1 MKLQQI
7 RSLCTIIDEG
17 FSITR
22 AADRLHTSQPG
33 ISRQLH
39 ELEGE
44 LGSLLLT
51 RRSNR
56 TTGLTETGAALLPTA
71 RRILREL
78 ETMRQIA
85 RGESAHSR
93 SRLLVATTHVH
104 GNYTL
109 PPILKRFRARFP
121 QVSFEITYGSP
132 DTIAQWVANGE
143 VDFGISVPTAGMP
156 PGLSIV
162 PCFRLPHCV
171 IVPPRHPLSRA
182 KRPTLE
188 ALASY
193 PLITTGTGSRLG
205 RMVLDRFAASGLAP
219 EVAMKVTDL
228 EMIKVYVSQ
237 GFGIAVVPTACVA
250 SIGAD
255 RLRVV
260 EAGHL
265 FEPLIASLIVQ
276 DAIPDRPLVD
286 ACIDMIRQSTQAT
299 PYIEVISTRRATRRR
314 AATVRARDR
323 S

>member
-44 LGSLLLT
+44 LGSPLLT

-56 TTGLTETGAALLPTA
+56 TTGLTEIGAALLPTA

-85 RGESAHSR
+85 QGETEHARG
-93 SRLLVATTHVH
+93 RLLVATSHVH

-121 QVSFEITYGSP
+121 KVSFEITYGSP
-132 DTIAQWVANGE
+132 DAIAQSVANGE
-143 VDFGISVPTAGMP
+143 VDFGISVPTTGMP
-156 PGLSIV
+156 PGLSIL

-171 IVPPRHPLSRA
+171 IVPSRHSLLRI

-188 ALASY
+188 ALAVY

-205 RMVLDRFAASGLAP
+205 RMVLDRFASSGLAP
-219 EVAMKVTDL
+219 DIAIKVTDL

-250 SIGAD
+250 STGPD
-255 RLRVV
+255 RLRII

-276 DAIPDRPLVD
+276 DAIPDRPFVD
-286 ACIDMIRQSTQAT
+286 ACIEMIRTSPHVT
-299 PYIEVISTRRATRRR
+299 PYIDVISTRRAARRR
-314 AATVRARDR
+314 STKV
-323 S
+323 